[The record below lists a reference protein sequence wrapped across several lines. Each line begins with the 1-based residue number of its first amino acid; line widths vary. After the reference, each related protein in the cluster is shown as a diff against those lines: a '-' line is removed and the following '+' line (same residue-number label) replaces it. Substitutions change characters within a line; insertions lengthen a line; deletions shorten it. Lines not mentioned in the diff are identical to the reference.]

1 MTLALLHEPT
11 QTCPQ
16 REIDHRLNWRVVWM
30 GDKEPRKPAI
40 GIQDEHHCQSISVSD
55 HIGHWK
61 ETQKDSTVERKT
73 LKKANLEFANLRN
86 NKSTSERMSFGQMR
100 QNWNFLAR
108 HISSV
113 FKDKR
118 KNEAV
123 KEKNT
128 ALNRKSRGRLVMFG
142 VCFAVSSLNLWKGTM
157 KSEVNQGILMWNILP
172 RFRKLCLICKSWV
185 LQQNND
191 PKQS

>member
-1 MTLALLHEPT
+1 
-11 QTCPQ
+11 
-16 REIDHRLNWRVVWM
+16 M

-142 VCFAVSSLNLWKGTM
+142 VCFAVSSLNL
-157 KSEVNQGILMWNILP
+157 
-172 RFRKLCLICKSWV
+172 
-185 LQQNND
+185 
-191 PKQS
+191 